1 MRKVL
6 IVLTITTIFLACIQL
21 SAEQIV
27 EKMKEKYNSTKD
39 MKGVMI
45 VTTNLGKQQTQTT
58 KFAMKKPNK
67 WKTEDENILTISN
80 GKTMWIYD
88 KQKNEVAKFN
98 LPEVKQPEF
107 DYGKIVKDM
116 LEKYDIELVGED
128 KISNRNCYVIELK
141 PKGKDYFIN
150 QKLWVDK
157 EYWYPLKI
165 EINYGNFSSTVEYK
179 NVEFNAG
186 ISDEE
191 FEFKPP
197 EGAKI
202 VEKELKLPEKLTIEE
217 AQKRVN
223 FTILKPRYTA
233 GFTFD
238 YAMVFE
244 GFVQLYYEK
253 GDDVMVI
260 SERVGG
266 SGESKSLPNAKKVKI
281 SDIEGEVAEVF
292 GARMLKFSLN
302 NVEISISGKLSEEE
316 LIKVAESMV

>member
-1 MRKVL
+1 MRGVL
-6 IVLTITTIFLACIQL
+6 LSLLVAILLLGCAQLT
-21 SAEQIV
+21 AEQIA
-27 EKMKEKYNSTKD
+27 EKMKEKYDSVKD
-39 MKGVMI
+39 MRGTMI
-45 VTTNLGKQQTQTT
+45 VTTNFGELRTHTV
-58 KFAMKKPNK
+58 KFEMKKPDK
-67 WKTEDENILTISN
+67 FRSEDENVLTISN
-80 GKTMWIYD
+80 GKMMWIYH
-88 KQKNEVAKFN
+88 KQKNEVTKLS
-98 LPEVKQPEF
+98 LPEIKQPEF

-116 LEKYDIELVGED
+116 LEKYDVKLVGEEKVSGRD
-128 KISNRNCYVIELK
+128 CYVIELK
-141 PKGKDYFIN
+141 PKDEDYFTD

-157 EYWYPLKI
+157 QYWYPLKM
-165 EINYGNFSSTVEYK
+165 EMNYENFSSTIEYRDI
-179 NVEFNAG
+179 EFNVG